1 MVLQLCHPVYLF
13 TFCFIWK
20 YTSTTINKITG
31 LCVHKHPDPAKVVTC
46 RALTRAAFGCSGAW
60 DRGWTGPAV
69 GQHGQKGV
77 SCTGKPQNAEAG
89 GEKLSSLSLLRGL
102 CPAPL
107 LAAHLCSQLPCS
119 DRTVSGCSAPKK
131 GVNLGYCATH
141 PARDG
146 TKHYSLLFVGQ
157 ILGQEQ
163 EHGAREAAVSRAGGN
178 ALGF

>member
-1 MVLQLCHPVYLF
+1 MGSAQLRCWQLICARSSPALIELSVAALLQ
-13 TFCFIWK
+13 
-20 YTSTTINKITG
+20 
-31 LCVHKHPDPAKVVTC
+31 
-46 RALTRAAFGCSGAW
+46 
-60 DRGWTGPAV
+60 
-69 GQHGQKGV
+69 
-77 SCTGKPQNAEAG
+77 
-89 GEKLSSLSLLRGL
+89 
-102 CPAPL
+102 
-107 LAAHLCSQLPCS
+107 
-119 DRTVSGCSAPKK
+119 KK